1 MARIARAGRGLVAV
15 LLALA
20 MLGVSTPAA
29 AQYFGRN
36 KVQYRT
42 FDFKVLKTPHFDIY
56 FYPESETAVREAS
69 RMAERWYARLSR
81 IFDHQLRGRQPLIL
95 YATHTDFEQTNAIS
109 GELGPS
115 TGGVT
120 EILKRRIVLPLGG
133 PLGESDHVIG
143 HELVHAF
150 QFDITSQGGAS
161 ASGVPGAAQLP
172 LWFVEGM
179 AEYLSLG
186 PVDPNTAM
194 WMRDA
199 VKRDDLP
206 SYRDLNNPKYF
217 PYRWGQAWWAYVT
230 GRYGDEA
237 VGALLRASARTG
249 DPSTAI
255 QALLKIKPDDLVA
268 QWHQALKAAYRPI
281 LNVTDEPSTYGRALL
296 PGKHEPNELNVSPA
310 ISPDGKRIV
319 FLSSRGLFSIDLY
332 LADAAT
338 GQVIRRLTST
348 ALDPHFSNLQF
359 IESAGA
365 WANDNRRFVFSA
377 VSAGRPELVIVD
389 VDSGDKQEIRLPQ
402 VGQIFSPTWAPDG
415 HAIAFS
421 AITGGLTDLYIYDL
435 QAKQLKPIT
444 NDAFADLQ
452 PAWSPDGRT
461 IVFSTDRFT
470 TRLPTL
476 EIGRYQLAL
485 FDVASGAIQPLDTF
499 PTGKSINPQWA
510 GDGRDLFFI
519 ADPNGISNIYR
530 LDIGSK
536 AIREVTNLQSGVS
549 GITDLSPALS
559 VAANAGEIAF
569 SVLQNAGNA
578 IYVTNNADSLAGGP
592 PVTTLAA
599 LKPAMLPPVDRKT
612 TTVAALQ
619 ADPNFGLPPVQTPNI
634 EPYRPSLSLDHVGQ
648 PYLAVGT
655 DPFGTFVG
663 GGIALFWSDMLGNH
677 NLGAAVQ
684 VGSSFNT
691 GLSDSLET
699 TSGLLSYQDSTHRW
713 NWGAAIQQFPY
724 ITGAFQTGAT
734 IVDGSAVGAQTTVI
748 ERQINRGATG
758 ILSYPFSAVQRV
770 ELSGGYQRATFDR
783 VEDVEFFDLG
793 TGEVLGRQTQ
803 ETSLGS
809 PLNLGTASAA
819 LVYDNSF
826 FGATSPI
833 LGQRYRLQVTPT
845 VGTIDYTSV
854 LADYRRYFM
863 PARFYTIAGRILHYG
878 RYGAGGDDPRL
889 IPVFI
894 GYPDLVRGYDLGS
907 FSPSECVPTATDPCP
922 SFDRLVGSRML
933 VGNLEL
939 RFPLLRPFGNTQQ
952 PYGPIPIEVALFAD
966 GGMAW
971 TAQDEPSFAGGRRDP
986 VASAGVALRVNLFG
1000 YLIAE
1005 FDGVRPFNR
1014 PGRGWMFEFGLSPGF

>member
-1 MARIARAGRGLVAV
+1 VAAV
-15 LLALA
+15 LLALI
-20 MLGVSTPAA
+20 LLSIGTPAA

-36 KVQYRT
+36 KVQYRN
-42 FDFKVLKTPHFDIY
+42 FDFKVLRTQHFDIY

-81 IFDHQLRGRQPLIL
+81 VFDHQLRGRQPLIL
-95 YATHTDFEQTNAIS
+95 YATHTDFEQTNAIA
-109 GELGPS
+109 GALGPS

-120 EILKRRIVLPLGG
+120 EILKRRIVLPLGE

-150 QFDITSQGGAS
+150 QFDITSQGGSS

-206 SYRDLNNPKYF
+206 SYRDLNNPRYF
-217 PYRWGQAWWAYVT
+217 PYRWGQAWWAYVS

-249 DPSTAI
+249 DPSSAI
-255 QALLKIKPDDLVA
+255 QALLKITPEELVE
-268 QWHQALKAAYRPI
+268 QWHQALKAAYGPI
-281 LNVTDEPSTYGRALL
+281 LNVTDEPSTYGRRLL
-296 PGKHEPNELNVSPA
+296 PGRHEPNELNVSPA
-310 ISPDGKRIV
+310 ISPDGKRIL

-332 LADAAT
+332 LAEAAT
-338 GQVIRRLTST
+338 GHVIRRLTST

-365 WANDNRRFVFSA
+365 WASDNRHFVFSA
-377 VSAGRPELVIVD
+377 VSAGRPELVIID
-389 VDSGDKQEIRLPQ
+389 VDSGDRQEIRLED

-435 QAKQLKPIT
+435 RAKQLKQIT
-444 NDAFADLQ
+444 NDPFADLQ
-452 PAWSPDGRT
+452 PAWSPDGRS
-461 IVFSTDRFT
+461 IAFSTDRFT
-470 TRLPTL
+470 TQLPTL
-476 EIGRYQLAL
+476 DIGRYELAL
-485 FDVASGAIQPLDTF
+485 FDVGTGAIRPLETF
-499 PTGKSINPQWA
+499 PTGKSINPQWS
-510 GDGRDLFFI
+510 GDAQHLYFI
-519 ADPNGISNIYR
+519 ADPHGISNIYR
-530 LDIGSK
+530 LDVRSRE
-536 AIREVTNLQSGVS
+536 IRAVTNLQSGAT

-559 VAANAGEIAF
+559 VAAHAGEIAF

-578 IYVTNNADSLAGGP
+578 IYVANNPDILAGRP
-592 PVTTLAA
+592 PVATLASLNA
-599 LKPAMLPPVDRKT
+599 STLPPVDRKT
-612 TTVAALQ
+612 PGIAAFH
-619 ADPNFGLPPVQTPNI
+619 AEPTFGLPPVQPPKI

-677 NLGAAVQ
+677 NLATAVQ
-684 VGSSFNT
+684 IGSSFNT
-691 GLSDSLET
+691 GLADSFKT
-699 TSGLLSYQDSTHRW
+699 TSGLVSYQDTTHRW
-713 NWGAAIQQFPY
+713 NWGAAVQQFPY

-734 IVDGSAVGAQTTVI
+734 IVDGAPVGAQTTVLD
-748 ERQINRGATG
+748 RQVNRGASG
-758 ILSYPFSAVQRV
+758 IVSYPFSSVQRV
-770 ELSGGYQRATFDR
+770 EFSGGYQHATFDR
-783 VEDVEFFDLG
+783 VQETELFDLN
-793 TGEVLGRQTQ
+793 TGAVLARSTQ
-803 ETSLGS
+803 ETSLGN

-819 LVYDNSF
+819 LVYDSSF

-845 VGTIDYTSV
+845 MGTIDYTGV

-878 RYGAGGDDPRL
+878 RYGSGGDDLRL

-894 GYPDLVRGYDLGS
+894 GYPDLVRGYDIGS
-907 FSPSECVPTATDPCP
+907 FSPSECVATATDPCP
-922 SFDRLVGSRML
+922 AFDRLLGSRML
-933 VGNLEL
+933 IGNLEL

-966 GGMAW
+966 GGLAW
-971 TAQDEPSFAGGRRDP
+971 TGQDAPAFAGGSRDP
-986 VASAGVALRVNLFG
+986 VASAGAALRVNLFG

-1005 FDGVRPFNR
+1005 LDAVRPFNR